1 MASQV
6 ALVVKNTPVNAT
18 DIRDAG
24 LIAGSGRSPGGGH
37 GNPLQYPCL
46 GNPMDRE
53 AWRATVCSVAKSRTR
68 LKRLS
73 PAQQRW
79 NKDSA
84 ETLPLEKLPCCTS
97 VILQGSRAIFSS
109 SSFFFIFSIIQLTR
123 KELSIE
129 ILTFPFHALSF
140 LPVEEW
146 GSTKLSGYLRGHT
159 SVRHPHHSS
168 FLIPRP
174 RTFLERSILLE
185 TSHLWK

>member
-1 MASQV
+1 M
-6 ALVVKNTPVNAT
+6 
-18 DIRDAG
+18 G
-24 LIAGSGRSPGGGH
+24 FPGGTSGEEH
-37 GNPLQYPCL
+37 ACQCNRFDRWVRKIPWRRAWQARPVSLL

-53 AWRATVCSVAKSRTR
+53 AWRATVCRVARSQTR

-84 ETLPLEKLPCCTS
+84 ETLPLEELPWCTS
-97 VILQGSRAIFSS
+97 VILHGSRAIFLL
-109 SSFFFIFSIIQLTR
+109 FFFFSIIQVTG

-129 ILTFPFHALSF
+129 ILTIPFHALSF
-140 LPVEEW
+140 LHVEEW
-146 GSTKLSGYLRGHT
+146 GSTKLSSCLRSHT

-168 FLIPRP
+168 LLIPQP
-174 RTFLERSILLE
+174 RTFLERSTLLE